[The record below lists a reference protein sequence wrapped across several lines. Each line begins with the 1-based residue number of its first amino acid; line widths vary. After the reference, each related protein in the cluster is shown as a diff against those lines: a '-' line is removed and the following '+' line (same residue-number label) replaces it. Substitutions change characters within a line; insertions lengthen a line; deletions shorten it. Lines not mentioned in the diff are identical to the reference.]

1 MGIIKIVF
9 VGLCA
14 VLFVCLAVFLISK
27 SIDDVLKK

>member
-1 MGIIKIVF
+1 MDIIKIVF

-14 VLFVCLAVFLISK
+14 VPFIYLTVFLISK

>member
-14 VLFVCLAVFLISK
+14 VPIVCLAVFLISK

>member
-1 MGIIKIVF
+1 MGIIKTVF

-14 VLFVCLAVFLISK
+14 VPFVCLAVFLISK

>member
-1 MGIIKIVF
+1 MEIIKIVF

-14 VLFVCLAVFLISK
+14 VPFVCLALFLISK

>member
-14 VLFVCLAVFLISK
+14 VPFVFLAVFIISK